1 MPYGCH
7 SVVYD
12 NDILENLTMGEARLY
27 TALLIALPVML
38 AGVGVFVTVRRK
50 NR

>member
-1 MPYGCH
+1 
-7 SVVYD
+7 
-12 NDILENLTMGEARLY
+12 MGEARLY